1 MEDFE
6 TSAISLIIL
15 ITSIVKRLERD
26 TFKRKKKRLFWKKKM
41 QLKVLFYSEL
51 DS

>member
-15 ITSIVKRLERD
+15 IISIVKRL
-26 TFKRKKKRLFWKKKM
+26 KRETLLRGKKHLFWKKKM
-41 QLKVLFYSEL
+41 HLKVLFYSEL